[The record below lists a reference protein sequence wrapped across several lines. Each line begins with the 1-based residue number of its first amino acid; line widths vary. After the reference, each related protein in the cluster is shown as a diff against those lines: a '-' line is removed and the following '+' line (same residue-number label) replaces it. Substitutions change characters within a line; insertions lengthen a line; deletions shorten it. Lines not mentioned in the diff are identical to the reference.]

1 MVGRLAADRDA
12 LRQRISQNDGKLGEA
27 NKVAAAWEAKVSQQ
41 RWFGSHVAR
50 REGRQNGRDSCRSAG
65 QSETYHLLVLAAQRS
80 AAACRP
86 GFTASARKA
95 LFPGTTLQTC
105 ALQVSELSGATKD
118 RAALLERIFS
128 APDWA
133 GREPLLSLARAQ
145 ADLREQAAKV
155 QARVVSAFGGE
166 AGHSAHG

>member
-1 MVGRLAADRDA
+1 M
-12 LRQRISQNDGKLGEA
+12 
-27 NKVAAAWEAKVSQQ
+27 
-41 RWFGSHVAR
+41 
-50 REGRQNGRDSCRSAG
+50 
-65 QSETYHLLVLAAQRS
+65 
-80 AAACRP
+80 
-86 GFTASARKA
+86 
-95 LFPGTTLQTC
+95 
-105 ALQVSELSGATKD
+105 SELSGATKD

-155 QARVVSAFGGE
+155 QGRVMSAFGGE